1 MNHPQPEDIL
11 ERARERIAERRAG
24 ERAASGAGDPRR
36 DRRWALIF
44 ALLLAG
50 GLIALLLWPGQTLQW
65 KLFALVHG
73 LIAQKHLV
81 YLGELALPVCA
92 RNLGIY
98 GAFLITLGYLFASGR
113 GRAAALPP
121 PALLIALGLGA
132 ATMVFDGVNSLLE
145 DTGRAYLYPPRN
157 DLRTISGALFGIAL
171 TPILLYVFNRGL
183 RADPEPARPV
193 LDWPGFA
200 ALLALNGSYVI
211 LVHSGMGLLYWPLA
225 FFGVIGL
232 LGEVFVVFLMLTAV
246 GMGYTRRVTR
256 LIQLA
261 RPACVA
267 LIPTAL
273 FVGGLAW
280 VRFGG

>member
-11 ERARERIAERRAG
+11 RRARERIAERRAG
-24 ERAASGAGDPRR
+24 DPRR
-36 DRRWALIF
+36 DQRWALVF

-145 DTGRAYLYPPRN
+145 DTGRTYLYPPRN
-157 DLRTISGALFGIAL
+157 DLRTISGALFGTAL

-211 LVHSGMGLLYWPLA
+211 LVHSGFGLLYWPLA

-232 LGEVFVVFLMLTAV
+232 LGEVLVVFLMLTAV

-280 VRFGG
+280 VRLGG

>member
-11 ERARERIAERRAG
+11 RRARERIAERRAG
-24 ERAASGAGDPRR
+24 DPRR
-36 DRRWALIF
+36 DQRWALVF

-145 DTGRAYLYPPRN
+145 DTGRTYLYPPRN
-157 DLRTISGALFGIAL
+157 DLRTISGALFGTAL

-211 LVHSGMGLLYWPLA
+211 LVHSGFGLLYWPLA

-232 LGEVFVVFLMLTAV
+232 LGEVLVVFLMLTAV

>member
-11 ERARERIAERRAG
+11 RRARERIAERRAG
-24 ERAASGAGDPRR
+24 DPRR
-36 DRRWALIF
+36 DQRWALVF

-145 DTGRAYLYPPRN
+145 DTGRTYLYPPRN
-157 DLRTISGALFGIAL
+157 DLRTISGALFGTAL

>member
-1 MNHPQPEDIL
+1 MTQPHPDEIL
-11 ERARERIAERRAG
+11 ELARQRIAARHTQTV
-24 ERAASGAGDPRR
+24 DPAPN

-44 ALLLAG
+44 ALLLGG
-50 GLIALLLWPGQTLQW
+50 GLLALLLWPGVTLQW
-65 KLFALVHG
+65 KLFAVVHG

-121 PALLIALGLGA
+121 RSLLVVLGLGA
-132 ATMVFDGVNSLLE
+132 AAMVFDGVNSLLE
-145 DTGRAYLYPPRN
+145 DTGRAYLYAPRN

-183 RADPEPARPV
+183 RANLEPQRPV

-200 ALLALNGSYVI
+200 ALLLLNGLLVV
-211 LVHSGMGLLYWPLA
+211 LVHSGIGILYWPLA

-232 LGEVFVVFLMLTAV
+232 LSEVFVVFLMLTGVAL
-246 GMGYTRRVTR
+246 GYTRRVTH

-267 LIPTAL
+267 LVPTML
-273 FVGGLAW
+273 FAGGLAW
-280 VRFGG
+280 IRFAGA